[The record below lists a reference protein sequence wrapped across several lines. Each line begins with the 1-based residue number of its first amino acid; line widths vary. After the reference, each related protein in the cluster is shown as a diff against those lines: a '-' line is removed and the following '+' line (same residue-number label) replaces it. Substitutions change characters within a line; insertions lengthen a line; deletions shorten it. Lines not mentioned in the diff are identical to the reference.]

1 MQPFLDICQSD
12 FTPPGFVLFCSVMCI
27 HKCVHS
33 LVICI
38 NLHSFQIHTCSKQI
52 KFASERTRNI
62 AHYNGKYLFYICF
75 RVFVESIFPFIVTL
89 SVTVVLRSI
98 LKYCV
103 CVVLKYVSRF
113 RDACFF
119 SSIFGIAESHT
130 LFVCVFVQ
138 FPNDASKLECQNL
151 TVILFFSSSLSFST
165 FYCPLAILLWKI
177 YVWIE
182 TFNLQCFRFVQ
193 KSSKWLRTAGDEDS
207 EWH

>member
-62 AHYNGKYLFYICF
+62 ALFNGKYLFYICF

-103 CVVLKYVSRF
+103 CVVLKYVLSISR
-113 RDACFF
+113 RM
-119 SSIFGIAESHT
+119 
-130 LFVCVFVQ
+130 
-138 FPNDASKLECQNL
+138 
-151 TVILFFSSSLSFST
+151 
-165 FYCPLAILLWKI
+165 LLWFDFRHCRVTHI
-177 YVWIE
+177 ICV
-182 TFNLQCFRFVQ
+182 CFC
-193 KSSKWLRTAGDEDS
+193 AIS
-207 EWH
+207 E